1 MRFLKLGLGLCVL
14 AVGLWAMASRA
25 SAQEVNVYSSRH
37 YSGDKIVFERFT
49 KQTGIKINVIEGD
62 DRAAPQRMQAEGR
75 NSPADLLITVDAG
88 HLWRA
93 TEADLLQPIKSKT
106 LESTHP
112 GTPARAERPVVRLSQ
127 RARVVIY
134 NKDTVKPSD
143 LSTYEDLADPKWKG
157 RILIRSSTNVYNQS
171 LLASIIAADGADKA
185 EAWAQGIVANLARA
199 PKGGD
204 TDQIKAVAAGEGDIA
219 ISNTYYFAR
228 LQSSTKAEDK
238 AVVEKVGIFFP
249 NQNGR
254 GTHVNVSGVGVAKH
268 APNRDNAIKLLEYL
282 VSPESQKNF
291 AEGNYEYPVVAGVP
305 QSPAVTEWGPFKTD
319 SVNAV
324 VLGRNNAEAVKIADR
339 SGWR

>member
-1 MRFLKLGLGLCVL
+1 MRLMKLGLGVVVL

-62 DRAAPQRMQAEGR
+62 VGPLLQRMQAEGR

-88 HLWRA
+88 NLWRA
-93 TEADLLQPIKSKT
+93 TEADLLQPVKSSV
-106 LESTHP
+106 LELTIP
-112 GTPARAERPVVRLSQ
+112 ERLREPSGLWFAVSQ
-127 RARVVIY
+127 RARVIIY
-134 NKDTVKPSD
+134 NKDKVKPSD
-143 LSTYEDLADPKWKG
+143 LSTYEDLAAPKWKG
-157 RILIRSSTNVYNQS
+157 RILVRSSNHVYNQS
-171 LLASIIAADGADKA
+171 LLASIIAADGPEKA
-185 EAWAQGIVANLARA
+185 EAWARGIAANLARP

-238 AVVEKVGIFFP
+238 AVVEKLGIFFP

-254 GTHVNVSGVGVAKH
+254 GTHVNVSGVGVAKY
-268 APNRDNAIKLLEYL
+268 APNRDNAIKLLEFL
-282 VSPESQKNF
+282 VSAESQKDF
-291 AEGNYEYPVVAGVP
+291 AEGNYEYPVRAGVP
-305 QSPAVTEWGPFKTD
+305 QSPAVMEWGPFKAD
-319 SVNAV
+319 SVNAA
-324 VLGRNNAEAVKIADR
+324 VLGRNNAEAVKVADR